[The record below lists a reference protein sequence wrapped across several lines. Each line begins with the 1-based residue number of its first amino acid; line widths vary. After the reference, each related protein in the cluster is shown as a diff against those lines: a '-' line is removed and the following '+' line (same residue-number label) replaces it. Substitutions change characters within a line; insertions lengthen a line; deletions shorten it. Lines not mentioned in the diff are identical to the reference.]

1 MKSCGHEMLA
11 PVSRFGDAIVGCVA
25 ISPCKCDKIIIV
37 FLLHNDFIVDEII
50 EGVCGITP

>member
-50 EGVCGITP
+50 EGVCRITP